1 MLKNRYVNFHDI
13 LCFEL
18 GASRFYANNRID
30 NLAQTEAPFSQKLAE
45 LSWDNKRIEKPWLAH
60 NL

>member
-30 NLAQTEAPFSQKLAE
+30 NLAQTEAPFSQKFAE
-45 LSWDNKRIEKPWLAH
+45 LSWDNKRRQKP
-60 NL
+60 